1 MLPVGG
7 FIIVSIV
14 SLIHS
19 KCLATFIKTPG
30 YLTAHLSS
38 ATHENTPTTVAFP
51 LTFLIKP
58 PGMKSAYFN
67 FYNSF
72 KKNLCKY
79 I

>member
-14 SLIHS
+14 SLIHL

-58 PGMKSAYFN
+58 PGMKSAYFY
-67 FYNSF
+67 FCNSF
-72 KKNLCKY
+72 DLY
-79 I
+79 

>member
-1 MLPVGG
+1 MLPGGGVGG

-14 SLIHS
+14 SLIHF
-19 KCLATFIKTPG
+19 KCLRLATFIKTPG

-72 KKNLCKY
+72 DLY
-79 I
+79 